1 MVETM
6 MDGRLIDWIIGLVG
20 LEALLVLGWRLASG
34 RGPSPVAFIGNL
46 VAGAFLL
53 LAVRGALTGA
63 APMLIALSLGAA
75 GAAHL
80 VDLAGRWNEGHPS
93 PVAVASPINTT
104 LSLRVTP
111 SRIRP
116 APPAQN
122 DEASHG

>member
-1 MVETM
+1 MVATM
-6 MDGRLIDWIIGLVG
+6 TDGRLIDWIIGLVG

-63 APMLIALSLGAA
+63 SPAIIALCLGASCV
-75 GAAHL
+75 AHV
-80 VDLAGRWNEGHPS
+80 VDLAGRWSEGSPS
-93 PVAVASPINTT
+93 AIASAAAINTT
-104 LSLRVTP
+104 LSLRVKP